1 MKSTITLAMLVYNE
15 AKYLP
20 RVQQQ
25 LGDRINSVVIISDP
39 PDNDGSLVLAK
50 ELFGQYNLR
59 IIERPLPTGK
69 EVGATMRNEVWQTAI
84 DLYEDDYI
92 LWLDPDSPLI
102 GTIPDELDQPLYAFY
117 TRDSLSG
124 ISWLQP
130 HLMRRDIQPCWK
142 GAVHEWM
149 DTRQTQV
156 VALNTGIIERV
167 GSGGGITR
175 MREWDLP
182 QLLKEVKEEPD
193 NPRSWYYLAQTYRD
207 LGEYDKA
214 IGAYIRRT
222 QMYGFDQE
230 TFYAYYMVGCCY
242 ILKEQWTEAE
252 EWLLKAHAYRPS
264 RREPV
269 DRLIEFYE
277 RKGNL
282 RMAIELI
289 RNSFRMPDSNDIL
302 LVQGRK
308 LPQVQ

>member
-20 RVQQQ
+20 RVQQC

-50 ELFGQYNLR
+50 ELFGHLNLK
-59 IIERPLPTGK
+59 IIERPLPDVK

-84 DLYEDDYI
+84 DLYDDDYI

-102 GTIPDELDQPLYAFY
+102 GSIPDELDQPLYAFY
-117 TRDSLSG
+117 TKDTNSG

-130 HLMRRDIQPCWK
+130 HLIRRDQTPCWK

-149 DTRQTQV
+149 DTKQTPV
-156 VALNTGIIERV
+156 LALTTAIIERG
-167 GSGGGITR
+167 GSGGGLKR

-182 QLLKEVKEEPD
+182 TLLQEVKDNSD

-214 IGAYIRRT
+214 IGAYMRRT

-230 TFYAYYMVGCCY
+230 TFYSYYMIGCCY
-242 ILKEQWTEAE
+242 ILKEEWLAAE

-264 RREPV
+264 RQEPV

-289 RNSFRMPDSNDIL
+289 RNSHRMPPSNDIL
-302 LVQGRK
+302 LVQNRP
-308 LPQVQ
+308 LPTFQ